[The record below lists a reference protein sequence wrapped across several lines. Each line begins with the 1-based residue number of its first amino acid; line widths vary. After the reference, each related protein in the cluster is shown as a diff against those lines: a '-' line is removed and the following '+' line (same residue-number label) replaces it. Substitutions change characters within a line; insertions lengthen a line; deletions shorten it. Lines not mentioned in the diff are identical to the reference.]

1 MYSMASEGTV
11 ADTVKWTMADSR
23 LSYDDPELAALA
35 EQASRAV
42 DPQERE
48 RINAQ
53 LVTALA
59 EAAIFVPI
67 CHYNTY
73 FLIASD
79 VVGFDEALNGESQF
93 MMDLRYV
100 GRVGEAEPS

>member
-1 MYSMASEGTV
+1 
-11 ADTVKWTMADSR
+11 MADSR
-23 LSYDDPELAALA
+23 LSYEDPALAALA
-35 EQASRAV
+35 EQASRTV
-42 DPQERE
+42 DPRQRQQIDAE
-48 RINAQ
+48 

-59 EAAIFVPI
+59 ESAIFVPI

-73 FLIASD
+73 FLTAPD
-79 VVGFDEALNGESQF
+79 VVGLDTAINGESQF